1 MIFFLLHHTIMIITI
16 FFSSKTHRIDRD
28 HYLLSFHHIVYTV
41 RSWWLLYSFFP
52 SHHMVGDHQDILSLY
67 VTSIDRDHH
76 YLSSKAHHTSYGTWS
91 SFSSKSLHMIAIII
105 FFFKRTSY
113 DLDHHYLI
121 SSSSQSHPTMMIV
134 LSYFFF
140 FTITSYNDSLTIIEW
155 LLLLQQY
162 SNFKLN
168 HGCDYYH
175 YIITF
180 IDRLITLLPI
190 KPLGLTMDA
199 VISSP
204 SKSLGS
210 PRKCT

>member
-1 MIFFLLHHTIMIITI
+1 M
-16 FFSSKTHRIDRD
+16 D
-28 HYLLSFHHIVYTV
+28 
-41 RSWWLLYSFFP
+41 
-52 SHHMVGDHQDILSLY
+52 
-67 VTSIDRDHH
+67 
-76 YLSSKAHHTSYGTWS
+76 A
-91 SFSSKSLHMIAIII
+91 SKSLAQPLMLSLFTEDVTAYSSYIRSRDHSFSNFLTYYCGEAIW
-105 FFFKRTSY
+105 
-113 DLDHHYLI
+113 
-121 SSSSQSHPTMMIV
+121 SSDWYNRQKHP
-134 LSYFFF
+134 
-140 FTITSYNDSLTIIEW
+140 LTNIEW

-180 IDRLITLLPI
+180 IVRLITSLHHGYDYYHYIILFIDRLITLPPI
-190 KPLGLTMDA
+190 EPLGLTMDA